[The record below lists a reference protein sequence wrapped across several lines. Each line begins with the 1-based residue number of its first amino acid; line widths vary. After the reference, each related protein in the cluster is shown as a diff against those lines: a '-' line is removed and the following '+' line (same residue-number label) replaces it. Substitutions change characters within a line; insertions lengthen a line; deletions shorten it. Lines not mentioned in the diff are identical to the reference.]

1 MAVFL
6 LMVDMASTPFF
17 CFFHPVHSFTVDNL
31 PVSTMTRLGAS
42 TVFAVDVGSVSISM
56 MHTKRTLLNPRFQ
69 LAG

>member
-6 LMVDMASTPFF
+6 LMVDMASPPIFGL
-17 CFFHPVHSFTVDNL
+17 FHPVHSFTVDNL

-56 MHTKRTLLNPRFQ
+56 VHAKRALLNPRFQ
-69 LAG
+69 LVG